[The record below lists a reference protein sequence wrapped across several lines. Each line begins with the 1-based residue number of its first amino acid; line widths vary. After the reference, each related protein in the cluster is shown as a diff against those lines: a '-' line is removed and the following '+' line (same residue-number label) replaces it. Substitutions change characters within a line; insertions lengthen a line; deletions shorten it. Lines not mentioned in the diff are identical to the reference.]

1 MQQGWPFEMAIMDTI
16 YFEADLAISRLK
28 GMINRRRAKTGISH
42 WNMSREDRFQVVH
55 QLAQGLALMKDPERL
70 FGPRWKAIFFTKKER
85 EVVERAV
92 TLRRLGGHWAALA
105 KEYQDDGISPEMYLD
120 FIETH
125 WVSSIV
131 KGEII
136 QGPCPGLSMAEVKR
150 LRKSHTFLPE

>member
-92 TLRRLGGHWAALA
+92 MLRRLGGHWAALA
-105 KEYQDDGISPEMYLD
+105 KEYQDSGISPEMYLD
-120 FIETH
+120 FIETQ
-125 WVSSIV
+125 WFSSIV

-136 QGPCPGLSMAEVKR
+136 QGPCTGSSLAEAES